1 VEFRSRRA
9 GVIVVTE
16 PHEWPFEQSAEGSV
30 RPWYLTATGYLVVLF
45 SDPEEARRA
54 ERGLAE
60 RLSGEA
66 VRLYQSEEILQIVD
80 RLQGERSIVAKAVAS
95 LVADAP
101 AKQRFLDNARAG
113 GAALWLIAPTRE
125 RANQLVGLLA
135 DYGYSSL
142 RYYGEDGVADL
153 QRDPGT
159 TDEPDRDQAEPPRP
173 R

>member
-1 VEFRSRRA
+1 MEFRSRRA

-80 RLQGERSIVAKAVAS
+80 RLQGNVDRRQGGRS

-101 AKQRFLDNARAG
+101 AKQRFLDTPG
-113 GAALWLIAPTRE
+113 CGA
-125 RANQLVGLLA
+125 
-135 DYGYSSL
+135 
-142 RYYGEDGVADL
+142 
-153 QRDPGT
+153 
-159 TDEPDRDQAEPPRP
+159 PPSG
-173 R
+173 